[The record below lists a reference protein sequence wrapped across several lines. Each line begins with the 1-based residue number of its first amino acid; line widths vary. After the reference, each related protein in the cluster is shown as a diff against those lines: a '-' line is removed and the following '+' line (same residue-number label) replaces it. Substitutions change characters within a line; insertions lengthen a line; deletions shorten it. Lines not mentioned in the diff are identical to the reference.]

1 MAQSRKTREQ
11 WAALV
16 AEYEQ
21 SGLSN
26 DEFAK
31 QRGLKARTFAW
42 WRSALKRDEPR
53 VTGRRR
59 RQQPVEEVR
68 ALPVTLIDDQ
78 GRSGGEAIE
87 VAFGDVRLCVPA
99 GTDAVYLGQI
109 VLELRSLC

>member
-1 MAQSRKTREQ
+1 MSQPRKTREQ

-26 DEFAK
+26 DDFAK
-31 QRGLKARTFAW
+31 QNGVKARTFAW
-42 WRSALKRDEPR
+42 WRSALKRGQPR
-53 VTGRRR
+53 AAGRRR
-59 RQQPVEEVR
+59 KRAIEEVR

-78 GRSGGEAIE
+78 GRSVGKAIE